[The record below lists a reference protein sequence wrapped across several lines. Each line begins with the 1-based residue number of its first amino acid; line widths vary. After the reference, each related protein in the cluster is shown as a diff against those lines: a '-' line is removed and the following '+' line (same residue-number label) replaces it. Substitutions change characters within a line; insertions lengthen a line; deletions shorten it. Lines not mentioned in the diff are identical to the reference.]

1 MSPSVEGLNLHPYL
15 LLPGDSKRL
24 ATLLESLIRSS
35 SSSAPPS
42 TSTSPTETTTTT
54 TTTTT
59 SSSPSLTPS
68 PELKLYSDILY
79 ANHHSLGLSLSYKP
93 NSKTSKLPKVIDEI
107 NWAKLKL
114 VGVDVYNP
122 ETWKGQESKGTENK
136 KKLEYRPFPRYP
148 IVISVPASA
157 VADAPTSTT
166 TKNTTTATSD
176 PSSPTTVLVHPT
188 TQAHDFTSSLGEPDR
203 KGGGAGSMGIWCEWT
218 QLGVMVEFASAGL
231 EAWDKGRDVRWMVLS
246 LFERG
251 DEVVVEG
258 AEAKDR

>member
-24 ATLLESLIRSS
+24 ATLLESLTRSS
-35 SSSAPPS
+35 TSSAPTS
-42 TSTSPTETTTTT
+42 TSTSPTA
-54 TTTTT
+54 TTTT
-59 SSSPSLTPS
+59 SPSSPPS

-93 NSKTSKLPKVIDEI
+93 RSKTSKLPKLIDEI

-114 VGVDVYNP
+114 VGVDVYNA
-122 ETWKGQESKGTENK
+122 ETWKGQESKGTGDK
-136 KKLEYRPFPRYP
+136 KKIEYRPFPRYP

-157 VADAPTSTT
+157 VADAHTSTT
-166 TKNTTTATSD
+166 TKNTTTTTTTTSG
-176 PSSPTTVLVHPT
+176 PSSPTTFLVHPT
-188 TQAHDFTSSLGEPDR
+188 TQAHEFTSSLGEPDR

-231 EAWDKGRDVRWMVLS
+231 EAWDKGRDARWMVLS

-258 AEAKDR
+258 AEGKDR